1 MHLHRYL
8 TCVFGVQGLVLGL
21 VGGAGQGNDLCRLFL
36 PHLPLPQSGS
46 FPLL

>member
-1 MHLHRYL
+1 MHVRMYL
-8 TCVFGVQGLVLGL
+8 TCVFGVQGFLLGL

-36 PHLPLPQSGS
+36 PLLPLPQSGS